1 MRPSMISR
9 RRLLAA
15 SAALAGLAAAP
26 ALAQGPAAPA
36 DRITTL
42 GAMKRA
48 TRFMLEEAAYKGGY
62 VWSYLPDFSRRWGE
76 LEASPTMIWIQ
87 PPGTGTMGHL
97 YLDAYH
103 ATGDEFYY
111 RTAQSVAG
119 ALIAA
124 QQPSGGWNYIH
135 DFGGPQSLQRWYDTY
150 GANAWRMEEFQHDWR
165 NSTFDDAG
173 TSEAMQFLLRIYL
186 EKRDRRYR
194 GPLDRAVKLVL
205 DSQYPNGGWP
215 QRYPSRAEFN
225 KGGRPDY
232 TSYVTFNDDV
242 AGENIKFLVMVRQ
255 TLGPNRRID
264 DAIARA
270 MNSFVAL
277 QQPMPQPAWG
287 LQHDLQGRPVGARS
301 YEPRAFAT
309 HTTAANLTQLMNFY
323 QLTGD
328 PKFLARIPEALD
340 WLEKVKLPAP
350 RNGRSHPTFIEI
362 GTDRPIYVHRRGS
375 NVVNGEYFWDYS
387 PEKTLGH
394 YSAFRQVNLAGLRQR
409 YERLRAAPQGQ
420 VARNSPLRS
429 TGFTPLPRYFALE
442 DIETSDLNAGRSPE
456 GPGREAG
463 GQSAAQLIA
472 GLNPQ
477 GYWPTP
483 LVQTSNPYRGP
494 GPKTPTPGDYAST
507 YVGDA
512 WDTSPY
518 PATTPAIGI
527 STAAFIQNMKV
538 LIRHLDQL
546 GPARG

>member
-1 MRPSMISR
+1 MISR
-9 RRLLAA
+9 RALLAA
-15 SAALAGLAAAP
+15 SAALAGLAVAP
-26 ALAQGPAAPA
+26 ALAQAPAAPA

-42 GAMKRA
+42 AAMKRA
-48 TRFMLEEAAYKGGY
+48 TRFMLDEAAYKGGY

-87 PPGTGTMGHL
+87 PPGTGTVGHL

-111 RTAQSVAG
+111 RAAQSVAA
-119 ALIAA
+119 ALTAA

-135 DFGGPQSLQRWYDTY
+135 DFAGPQSLQRWYDTY
-150 GANAWRMEEFQHDWR
+150 GANAWRMEEFQHNWR

-215 QRYPSRAEFN
+215 QRYPSRAEFS

-264 DAIARA
+264 DAITRG
-270 MNSFVAL
+270 MNTFVAL

-328 PKFLARIPEALD
+328 PKFLTRIPEALD

-420 VARNSPLRS
+420 VARNSQLRS
-429 TGFTPLPRYFALE
+429 TGLTPLPRYFALE

-456 GPGREAG
+456 GPGREPG

-472 GLNPQ
+472 GLNAQ

-518 PATTPAIGI
+518 PATTPAVGV
-527 STAAFIQNMKV
+527 STAAFVQNMKT